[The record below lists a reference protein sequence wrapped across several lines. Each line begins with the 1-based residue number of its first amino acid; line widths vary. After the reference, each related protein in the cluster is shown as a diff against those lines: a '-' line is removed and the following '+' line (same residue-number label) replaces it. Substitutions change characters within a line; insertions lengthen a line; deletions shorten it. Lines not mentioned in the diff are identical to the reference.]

1 MLLKLKEKPCQTCG
15 YRVCAHGEDGR
26 SALWGD
32 LRSIDAWLA
41 ESCVMAPGAVTR
53 NVELYLDY
61 SGCTAQ
67 VPVHPLMSRKRFS
80 TLLKARGF
88 RLGRDRRGAVVLWLS
103 LR

>member
-1 MLLKLKEKPCQTCG
+1 MSLKLKEKPCPTCG

-41 ESCVMAPGAVTR
+41 ESCVMDPDAVTR

-61 SGCTAQ
+61 AQ

-88 RLGRDRRGAVVLWLS
+88 RLGRDRRGAVVLGLS